1 MYMDKKTMLMAGGA
15 FILGG
20 LTVGCMM
27 HMHERYGGDSRFEHG
42 MMGNWGTEREAT
54 NRLNNIETNQT
65 GGMMNQNT
73 HGMMGSSDSN
83 MGMGGMHNMDMMV
96 QSEREFLQEMIP
108 HHEEAVATAKEV
120 VARGGSTPEI
130 KTLAQNIIAAQEKEI
145 TDMKTWFKNWYG
157 VDYTAD
163 EKYQPMMRPLTDLS
177 GAALDKVFLT
187 DMIQHHM
194 GAIMMANSV
203 TPHIEHTE
211 MTTLVG
217 NIKTTQ
223 SAEITQMQ
231 NLLKTLQ

>member
-1 MYMDKKTMLMAGGA
+1 MLMIAGGA

-20 LTVGCMM
+20 LTVGATAG
-27 HMHERYGGDSRFEHG
+27 MHERYGESNRFDG
-42 MMGNWGTEREAT
+42 MMGNRDDERSYG
-54 NRLNNIETNQT
+54 NRTSDNDSNRT
-65 GGMMNQNT
+65 GGVMNGS
-73 HGMMGSSDSN
+73 GMMGDN
-83 MGMGGMHNMDMMV
+83 DMGMGGMHNMNMMV
-96 QSEREFLQEMIP
+96 SSEREFLQEMIP

-145 TDMKTWFKNWYG
+145 GDMKTWFKNWYG
-157 VDYTAD
+157 VDYVAD
-163 EKYQPMMRPLTDLS
+163 GKYQPMMRPLADLS

-187 DMIQHHM
+187 DMIMHHR
-194 GAIMMANSV
+194 GALMMAGSV
-203 TPHIEHTE
+203 TLHIEHPE